1 LAPWEK
7 QRKTQLQDETTH
19 TRRHQFLTS
28 QLVEETSTSP
38 TENPSP
44 EAAHHNSNGAVELG
58 SIAVNFR
65 SQSRVQN
72 GIPEVINSCR
82 RLPGASSLT
91 SLHDRHSGDLY
102 RRLFMLIRLSK
113 TREEDDHLG
122 IHLVQQTHPTD
133 TNKNSASVRFV
144 ISKLDVDSLAARYC
158 LALIFSSLTH

>member
-44 EAAHHNSNGAVELG
+44 DAARHNSNGAVELG
-58 SIAVNFR
+58 SISINFR

-72 GIPEVINSCR
+72 GIPEVINICR

-91 SLHDRHSGDLY
+91 SLHDRHNGDLY
-102 RRLFMLIRLSK
+102 RRRFMLIRLSK
-113 TREEDDHLG
+113 TREEDDLG

-133 TNKNSASVRFV
+133 TNKNSAAVRFV